1 MNILSNLPVQF
12 RMWVMNSV
20 TIGGL
25 FLMMGIVTVAAV
37 LQHRFSEELVLNREI
52 NEANSRIGSNL
63 FLLRNQQFVTDSN
76 FQSLIMDE
84 SYPLIKSI
92 EKDLNYLLEINAEQ
106 SRMEV
111 HQFVLDIQSSLEE
124 YVFSLQELVRTEKE
138 INKIDPESNVFD
150 IKPREGDGILRQN
163 KIYISVIQKKLS
175 ILNNHKLNFYFQKII
190 DSQKNLINRYDID
203 SKNKYHTDY
212 ELFISYM
219 NSLPEIDIINRTLK
233 GKTNHI
239 TLYEESTSNLI
250 DNINYKESVA
260 DHVNNHFFTIKKIID
275 SFQKEE
281 KITFKK
287 INEELTETQNLLR
300 NYTLAICIII
310 LICSLLV
317 SIVIIRSITV
327 PLDRITGAVKRVA
340 GGDMKATIIDDR
352 RHDELGDLAR
362 ALSIFKKNLSEA
374 EGLRQRENANK
385 AENERQR
392 ASTLHGVADRLN
404 QEVGA
409 FLQAIA
415 NSASDMRGAADSM
428 TGMSSRTYEESLH
441 ASSTAT
447 QANANM
453 VAVASATEELS
464 QSTNEIGRRV
474 EHATYITHEVTRKA
488 ASTDTAAKELGDS
501 TARIT
506 EVVQLIRDIAA
517 QTNLLAL
524 NATIEAARAGDA
536 GKGFAVV
543 ASEVKS
549 LANQTAQATED
560 ITRQVEDIQQA
571 SNTFIEAMSSI
582 NTTIHEM
589 SEIALSVSSAVEQ
602 QSATTREITRN
613 VQDAAMGVSDVSRTI
628 TNTSTM
634 AQKTSDASS
643 LVETE
648 AATMSSRITDLS
660 DRVTLFGKQIRDA

>member
-1 MNILSNLPVQF
+1 MSDLLKNLSVRIRIGLMSFTTISALILIVVAAILMGRLEEETAQALDKSRTSVEIGFQISRVLLTVRNKQLSSERTKDLEEGKQISLLASGIISDIDQMEQTIDSNGNRDYSDIFIQLRKSMQNYIDNIDHMFLLKKQIYLTNQKNQGDKKNIQEDGDLLRQTNIATKALDSVLKNL
-12 RMWVMNSV
+12 RNKDLA
-20 TIGGL
+20 GL
-25 FLMMGIVTVAAV
+25 FVQVQLS
-37 LQHRFSEELVLNREI
+37 QERFQFDS
-52 NEANSRIGSNL
+52 STKNL
-63 FLLRNQQFVTDSN
+63 KSYTEDYKN
-76 FQSLIMDE
+76 FIETFKTSDAFKSIFKIDE
-84 SYPLIKSI
+84 LIKQYETST
-92 EKDLNYLLEINAEQ
+92 KNLN
-106 SRMEV
+106 
-111 HQFVLDIQSSLEE
+111 
-124 YVFSLQELVRTEKE
+124 LVILE
-138 INKIDPESNVFD
+138 INKI
-150 IKPREGDGILRQN
+150 KTILDN
-163 KIYISVIQKKLS
+163 E
-175 ILNNHKLNFYFQKII
+175 FQKVTFNIETVQQDEMDNFLDAQDKATEFRSFSSKAMLFFAII
-190 DSQKNLINRYDID
+190 
-203 SKNKYHTDY
+203 
-212 ELFISYM
+212 
-219 NSLPEIDIINRTLK
+219 
-233 GKTNHI
+233 
-239 TLYEESTSNLI
+239 
-250 DNINYKESVA
+250 V
-260 DHVNNHFFTIKKIID
+260 
-275 SFQKEE
+275 
-281 KITFKK
+281 
-287 INEELTETQNLLR
+287 
-300 NYTLAICIII
+300 

-352 RHDELGDLAR
+352 RRDELGDLAR
-362 ALSIFKKNLSEA
+362 ALSIFKENLSEA